1 MTGKLRVMMLP
12 WPLLALA
19 SAAAFAGAEPDL
31 TGWTEAPVKFHVQ
44 SPYDLPQ
51 SDRYSVSNGVYHLRV
66 LNHDAAFASGNTTK
80 PRTEQRFDP
89 DYTSHQIQYAA
100 DFMVPAGTSNTCVM
114 QIHTGNADSPQYG
127 ATTFMLFIKSDN
139 GGSLHLYSGQETLA
153 TNLYDK
159 WFHLV
164 VRHDLNTHL
173 IEAWIDGRQ
182 VVTRKDNGAPDFY
195 MKDGVYTQTGASPEM
210 QVYIKN
216 IKFWTHP

>member
-1 MTGKLRVMMLP
+1 MAGKLRVMMLP

-19 SAAAFAGAEPDL
+19 CAAAFAGAEPDMA
-31 TGWTEAPVKFHVQ
+31 GWTEAPVKFHVQ
-44 SPYDLPQ
+44 SPYNLPQ
-51 SDRYSVSNGVYHLRV
+51 SDRYTVSNGVYHLRV

-89 DYTSHQIQYAA
+89 DYTSRQIQYAA
-100 DFMVPAGTSNTCVM
+100 DLMVPAGTSNVCVM
-114 QIHTGNADSPQYG
+114 QIHTGNADSPRYG

-139 GGSLHLYSGQETLA
+139 GGSLHFYSGEQILA

-182 VVTRKDNGAPDFY
+182 VFTKKDNGAPDFY

-210 QVYIKN
+210 EVYIKN
-216 IKFWTHP
+216 IQFWTHP